1 MKKVLLAGVGVMMGA
16 LLPLAAAAAEST
28 TADPGHGKSCKTDV
42 AADPGH
48 SKSCKSCKSG
58 KSNKYNCGNNT
69 NVPAT
74 GIVGGGLAL
83 TAGMGYV
90 IYRQRKIGSSEFVSV

>member
-48 SKSCKSCKSG
+48 SKGG

-69 NVPAT
+69 NVPAA

-90 IYRQRKIGSSEFVSV
+90 IYRQRKIGSSELVSV

>member
-28 TADPGHGKSCKTDV
+28 TTADPGHGKSCKSDV
-42 AADPGH
+42 AADSGH
-48 SKSCKSCKSG
+48 SKSG
-58 KSNKYNCGNNT
+58 KSNRYNCGNTT
-69 NVPAT
+69 NVPAA

-90 IYRQRKIGSSEFVSV
+90 IYRQRKIGTSELVSV